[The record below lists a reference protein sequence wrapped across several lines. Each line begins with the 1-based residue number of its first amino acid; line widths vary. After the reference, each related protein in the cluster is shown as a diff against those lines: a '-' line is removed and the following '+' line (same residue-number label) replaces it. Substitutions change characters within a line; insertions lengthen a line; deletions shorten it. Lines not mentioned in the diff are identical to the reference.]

1 MPLLIL
7 LKLMTNVMYFQR
19 FYHHLEL
26 KSKDP
31 DAAVPPLDETLK
43 KITECDLE
51 LLAESKSII
60 DAFHRHFE
68 LKENPKLKKSTRR
81 FLREK
86 PSGSDEGDADGDVS
100 DAQALNSIEG
110 KPAVLIEKIGDLTPV
125 QDFVAMMSRRDSPEW
140 VGKAI
145 EDMKRKIFELV
156 KSHEGD
162 NYPKAVEFLVAL
174 RKGCILEQKVAPL
187 QEPKQFNDFL
197 RSLCKFCQEE
207 NIDRLCELLA
217 SKELSLIPK
226 SEAIDSDV
234 TDDEAG
240 RFLMRREPK
249 DD

>member
-1 MPLLIL
+1 MGMPLLIL
-7 LKLMTNVMYFQR
+7 LKLMTNVMCFQR

-43 KITECDLE
+43 KITECDPE

-86 PSGSDEGDADGDVS
+86 PSGSDEGDADGVVS
-100 DAQALNSIEG
+100 DAQAVNSIEG

-174 RKGCILEQKVAPL
+174 RKGCILEQ
-187 QEPKQFNDFL
+187 EPKQFNDFL

-240 RFLMRREPK
+240 PFLMRREPK